1 MSDKLHHEIE
11 INEEATKPEDIVPL
25 KQKIAY
31 GMGVVS
37 DHYANV
43 CLSLFLNAFFVDF
56 MKLAPTLVGNAMGAA
71 RFWDAF
77 TDPLA
82 GTLSDRCKSKWGRR
96 KPFIFVGALLTGL
109 CFPVLWMVPEAW
121 APTAKGA
128 YLLIVLLLYYT
139 FYSIFSVP
147 YEALG
152 TELTP
157 DYKERNRIF
166 VVRSYVQQVFNLGI
180 MWIFPLA
187 AWLAMKPWVG
197 GEINGV
203 RYVSWG
209 IAAMIICAG
218 IVPSIV
224 CVERYQEIA
233 KKQKKAKF
241 LETVKG
247 IVQNKPLLIVIGTIC
262 TYLFTIMATMNLA
275 YFVNV
280 YYVYGGEIQAG
291 AILGGID
298 GTLRFFFA
306 IASAYSIK
314 KLTDKFDKHH
324 MMMGCVSLLLVTFIG
339 IYFTTIP
346 GRPWLTLVM
355 KPFLA
360 IGEVGFWVLIM
371 SMRADVC
378 DWDEYRTGTRNEG
391 MIAAATNWVNK
402 LAITLA
408 FVVAGIFLQHVVRF
422 DTNLPEEVQTRIE
435 VQAKTDYAA
444 LPAEEKEGK
453 DALTLER
460 VQKALEQKAIT
471 EENKDNMQRL
481 RICYTMPQV
490 IALAICLFLLSRYP
504 LSHERLNEIRAEL
517 EKRRGE
523 TIHE

>member
-247 IVQNKPLLIVIGTIC
+247 IVQN
-262 TYLFTIMATMNLA
+262 
-275 YFVNV
+275 
-280 YYVYGGEIQAG
+280 
-291 AILGGID
+291 
-298 GTLRFFFA
+298 
-306 IASAYSIK
+306 
-314 KLTDKFDKHH
+314 
-324 MMMGCVSLLLVTFIG
+324 
-339 IYFTTIP
+339 
-346 GRPWLTLVM
+346 
-355 KPFLA
+355 
-360 IGEVGFWVLIM
+360 
-371 SMRADVC
+371 
-378 DWDEYRTGTRNEG
+378 
-391 MIAAATNWVNK
+391 
-402 LAITLA
+402 
-408 FVVAGIFLQHVVRF
+408 
-422 DTNLPEEVQTRIE
+422 
-435 VQAKTDYAA
+435 
-444 LPAEEKEGK
+444 
-453 DALTLER
+453 
-460 VQKALEQKAIT
+460 
-471 EENKDNMQRL
+471 
-481 RICYTMPQV
+481 
-490 IALAICLFLLSRYP
+490 
-504 LSHERLNEIRAEL
+504 
-517 EKRRGE
+517 
-523 TIHE
+523 